1 MLGDI
6 AEIEEFVVRFEGRGP
21 GTDAERRAAR
31 YLAGRLEQLGR
42 AAEIEPAWVWPNYA
56 LAHVANAV
64 LAILASVVA
73 VASGAVGTALAA
85 IALLSALGDLSGRF
99 YLLRRLTGRRAT
111 QTVVSR
117 EEDPRPGTLILVAH
131 YDAPRTGAVFGRP
144 SERGAA
150 LASLLRRP
158 IGPFDTYT
166 LSLAAVLIVCALR
179 AAGAAGLALS
189 IAQFVATAVLIVSV
203 PLFADI
209 ALSGVVPGASDNASG
224 VATVLRLVE
233 RYGGALDHFRIWAL
247 FPGASEGLQLGM
259 RAWLQRHRDELD
271 PTRTVFLNVDAVGA
285 GTVRYL
291 TREGF
296 LVTRRAHPQLVQLCD
311 LLAEEDA
318 DEGRYGARRLA
329 SRSASDATAAAAA
342 RFPAISISCR
352 GALDRAPNSHLATD
366 TPQQL
371 DEAALERAFGFC
383 SELIELIDERIG
395 PELEPAPS
403 LRDAAG

>member
-233 RYGGALDHFRIWAL
+233 RYGGRGRALSGD
-247 FPGASEGLQLGM
+247 
-259 RAWLQRHRDELD
+259 LD
-271 PTRTVFLNVDAVGA
+271 L
-285 GTVRYL
+285 L
-291 TREGF
+291 S
-296 LVTRRAHPQLVQLCD
+296 RRARPRAQ
-311 LLAEEDA
+311 
-318 DEGRYGARRLA
+318 LA
-329 SRSASDATAAAAA
+329 SRD
-342 RFPAISISCR
+342 
-352 GALDRAPNSHLATD
+352 
-366 TPQQL
+366 
-371 DEAALERAFGFC
+371 
-383 SELIELIDERIG
+383 
-395 PELEPAPS
+395 
-403 LRDAAG
+403 